1 MFGKIFPFLG
11 LLGVL
16 YSSSISANSLIS
28 TESGSF
34 SPNWDGVSDILR
46 FKIQTS
52 SLPKLQDWELTIR
65 SASGETVR
73 KFEAGKIRKKGF
85 TLFSDENEFAAED
98 IYLPSILEWDG
109 ENENGTPVGDGYYTY
124 QLFLLTAN
132 KERILSEEST
142 FYLDARPP
150 KAEANCKTKLLLSDD
165 RNLSKII
172 IQQKTSG
179 ESADIF
185 IGEFLDFEGRS
196 LKAYTWRNREVP
208 YQLVWDGTDSNGK
221 PVPPGLYTYK
231 LTGRDPAGNESI
243 DRIEN
248 LTVKN
253 DSSGVDLNVE
263 GDLFPSDPNNPLN
276 RIKFNSFVSSK
287 LKSDSYELE
296 IFKNEAKEDNLVF
309 SQKSLG
315 EPPAELI
322 WEPKNKENKPLGPG
336 IYFYRLT
343 VYNRYDK
350 HISIPKKFQLSD
362 QKPKFSYD
370 VSPGGFTPDGD
381 WQKDLVEIRLKSK
394 GLPIVSWK
402 INIMESYFDGDKQEE
417 RIVRSWN
424 GTGNGPDK
432 LIWYGLDDQGR
443 RIGSL
448 AELRF
453 VLSYKDVFGGEEEL
467 ELGDIKTDILVV
479 KEKEGFRF
487 SVPNRIYEDKWW
499 TLPSKLKSVLSKFPG
514 YKAELQIHTSH
525 RGDDEYNLR
534 ASEEKAKKVFQSL
547 FGKDYEF
554 GRYRYRGYGE
564 TLPLIP
570 GNGAYEVDRNE
581 RVDFFL
587 SVGK

>member
-1 MFGKIFPFLG
+1 MFGKFFPSFWI
-11 LLGVL
+11 LGVFF
-16 YSSSISANSLIS
+16 SVSVSANSLIS

-34 SPNWDGVSDILR
+34 SPNWDGVSDLIR

-85 TLFSDENEFAAED
+85 TIFGDENEFAPED

-109 ENENGTPVGDGYYTY
+109 ENENGNPVGDGYYTY
-124 QLFLLTAN
+124 QLYLLTAN
-132 KERILSEEST
+132 KEKILSEEST

-150 KAEANCKTKLLLSDD
+150 KSEVNCKTKLLLTED

-185 IGEFLDFEGRS
+185 VGEFLDQEGRS
-196 LKAYTWRNREVP
+196 LKAYTWRAKEVP
-208 YQLVWDGTDSNGK
+208 FQLVWDGTDSNGK
-221 PVPPGLYTYK
+221 LVSQGLYTYK
-231 LTGRDPAGNESI
+231 LTGRDPAGNESS
-243 DRIEN
+243 DKIEN
-248 LTVKN
+248 ITIK
-253 DSSGVDLNVE
+253 SESAGIDLNVE
-263 GDLFPSDPNNPLN
+263 GDLFPADPANPLN
-276 RIKFNSFVSSK
+276 RIKFSSFVSSK

-296 IFKNEAKEDNLVF
+296 VFKNEVKEDNLVF

-322 WEPKNKENKPLGPG
+322 WEPKNKEGKPLGSG
-336 IYFYRLT
+336 TYMYRLT
-343 VYNRYDK
+343 IFNRYDRYT
-350 HISIPKKFQLSD
+350 SLAKKFTLSD
-362 QKPKFSYD
+362 QKAKFSYD
-370 VSPGGFTPDGD
+370 VSPNGFTPDGD
-381 WQKDLVEIRLKSK
+381 WQKDVVEIRVRSK

-402 INIMESYFDGDKQEE
+402 INIIESFYDGDKPEE
-417 RIVRSWN
+417 RIVRNWT

-443 RIGSL
+443 RIGSFADL
-448 AELRF
+448 KV
-453 VLSYKDVFGGEEEL
+453 VLSYKDIFGEEKEEEL
-467 ELGDIKTDILVV
+467 GDLKTDILITR
-479 KEKEGFRF
+479 EKDGFRF
-487 SVPNRIYEDKWW
+487 SVPNRIFENRWW
-499 TLPSKLKSVLSKFPG
+499 TLPSKLKSTLGKFPG
-514 YKAELQIHTSH
+514 YKVELQIHTSH

-534 ASEEKAKKVFQSL
+534 YSEEKAKKVFQSL

-570 GNGAYEVDRNE
+570 GNGSYEADRNE
-581 RVDFFL
+581 RLDFFL
-587 SVGK
+587 SVSK